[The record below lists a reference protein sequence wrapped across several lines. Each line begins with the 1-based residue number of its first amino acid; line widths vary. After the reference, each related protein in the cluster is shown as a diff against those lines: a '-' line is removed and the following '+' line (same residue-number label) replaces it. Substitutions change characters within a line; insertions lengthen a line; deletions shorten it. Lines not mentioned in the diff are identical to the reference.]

1 VQLGLDRAYAAAT
14 GSGDLGI
21 RHAFAAE
28 DGDLALAWRQ
38 RRERREDR
46 FAGNRKVWIAASL
59 ALEGDQKTSIG
70 QGRTFRAVMRTLAD
84 MGARMCAI
92 VRSVADRR
100 RLWLARLFLHS
111 AFISEHA
118 ASTSSGSSAR
128 SLLTTGTMP
137 PLRQAAQISSPERFR
152 NFAFRSQPS
161 RRTGSGRSRTRSS
174 SAKNLT

>member
-1 VQLGLDRAYAAAT
+1 LPLRLLSKVIRKP
-14 GSGDLGI
+14 GSARGVLP
-21 RHAFAAE
+21 
-28 DGDLALAWRQ
+28 
-38 RRERREDR
+38 ER
-46 FAGNRKVWIAASL
+46 
-59 ALEGDQKTSIG
+59 
-70 QGRTFRAVMRTLAD
+70 VMRTLAD

-137 PLRQAAQISSPERFR
+137 PLRQAAQISSPERSETLPSDP
-152 NFAFRSQPS
+152 SQAGQPA
-161 RRTGSGRSRTRSS
+161 GGGPGRDPPARKT
-174 SAKNLT
+174 